1 MFELYQLRY
10 FLAVVETGSFTKAAE
25 RACVTQPTL
34 SAGIQKLEGALGV
47 KVFDRSKRRVYLT
60 EAGVQFVERAKA
72 ILHQCN
78 LATRELTEVE
88 GPRVLRLAVL
98 MTIPAALL
106 ERLIGGFLASEPGA
120 VIELFEGTEQEIG
133 NRIESGGVDLA
144 LSLLRGPET
153 DRAWLLFEE
162 GYRVVVANAHPLAA
176 ERTIDGRA
184 LANEPIIVRSRCEV
198 LSETSRYFTA
208 RNVRPRLVYR
218 TPHDERA
225 LAMVAAGVGYTTV
238 PASYRREG
246 VSALRLNGFDYR
258 RRIGLLRSTGSS
270 GDERSSLIERF
281 CAFAEGKSWPDH
293 KSLLDH
299 ASLQTTGL

>member
-34 SAGIQKLEGALGV
+34 SAGIQKLEGALDV
-47 KVFDRSKRRVYLT
+47 KLFDRSKRRVYLT

-78 LATRELTEVE
+78 LAQRELTEVE

-144 LSLLRGPET
+144 LTLLRGPET
-153 DRAWLLFEE
+153 DRAQLLFEE
-162 GYRVVVANAHPLAA
+162 GYRVIVANAHPLAA
-176 ERTIDGRA
+176 ERTIDGRVIDGRA

-208 RNVRPRLVYR
+208 QNVRPRLVYR

-225 LAMVAAGVGYTTV
+225 VAMVAAGVGYTTV
-238 PASYRREG
+238 PASYRHDG
-246 VSALRLNGFDYR
+246 VTALRLNGFDYR
-258 RRIGLLRSTGSS
+258 RRIGLVRSTNPQS
-270 GDERSSLIERF
+270 DDRNSLIERF
-281 CAFAEGKSWPDH
+281 SSFAGSQSWPGH
-293 KSLLDH
+293 KSLLDR
-299 ASLQTTGL
+299 AAL